1 MIKVKSRKTR
11 SHEKPYKVKR
21 SKNGPVIP
29 FQLLY
34 FPRFSTWRMQL
45 LLDFSSLRGAFL
57 VFPHAGDS
65 GAEEFSVFCIFRDDD
80 DDDDDDDV
88 DIYVHGN
95 FCTGWGGVGLIII
108 TFNRLRSL
116 LIRLALP
123 KVISNTFLL
132 LRYEHKNE
140 HFHTLMILPFGTP
153 TSNFQHALAST
164 LWTERFTRSG
174 CYVVALLVISNTLE
188 LLRNEHENILLRS
201 WCYVAALPTV
211 ISNTLLLIRYL
222 KKRIF

>member
-1 MIKVKSRKTR
+1 
-11 SHEKPYKVKR
+11 
-21 SKNGPVIP
+21 
-29 FQLLY
+29 
-34 FPRFSTWRMQL
+34 MQL

-80 DDDDDDDV
+80 DDV

-95 FCTGWGGVGLIII
+95 FCTGWGGVGLI

-132 LRYEHKNE
+132 LRYEHKKE
-140 HFHTLMILPFGTP
+140 HFHTLMMLPFGTP

-164 LWTERFTRSG
+164 L
-174 CYVVALLVISNTLE
+174 
-188 LLRNEHENILLRS
+188 
-201 WCYVAALPTV
+201 
-211 ISNTLLLIRYL
+211 
-222 KKRIF
+222 